1 MLNIYDAFIW
11 IKPLKDKKGNFP
23 NAFLKQQMN
32 LILNQINYWLI
43 KEESFTIKL
52 CQNGQNGY
60 SAHNEGKS
68 EIAER
73 FIKII
78 KI

>member
-11 IKPLKDKKGNFP
+11 IKSLKDKKGNFP

-52 CQNGQNGY
+52 C
-60 SAHNEGKS
+60 
-68 EIAER
+68 
-73 FIKII
+73 
-78 KI
+78 